1 MAPLTEIVANIK
13 TTNQAIEEKT
23 SELMAMLGQLKGTNP
38 ESQKELEDFLKDL
51 KL

>member
-13 TTNQAIEEKT
+13 ATNQAIEEK
-23 SELMAMLGQLKGTNP
+23 SAELMTMLGQLKGTNSQ
-38 ESQKELEDFLKDL
+38 SQKELDDFLKDL